1 MGCEYF
7 HHNENAKYKSQRI
20 IAEFLQVMAAQIEWK
35 QLQDVLSSFS
45 LMIDETTDVAVLN
58 EMVIYTRYLLPGSNK
73 VTTTFLKICELFNG
87 TADTIETT
95 LRSTAKYS

>member
-1 MGCEYF
+1 MKMLSTKVKESLLNF
-7 HHNENAKYKSQRI
+7 FKSWQLKLSGSSCKM
-20 IAEFLQVMAAQIEWK
+20 FCQV
-35 QLQDVLSSFS
+35 FS